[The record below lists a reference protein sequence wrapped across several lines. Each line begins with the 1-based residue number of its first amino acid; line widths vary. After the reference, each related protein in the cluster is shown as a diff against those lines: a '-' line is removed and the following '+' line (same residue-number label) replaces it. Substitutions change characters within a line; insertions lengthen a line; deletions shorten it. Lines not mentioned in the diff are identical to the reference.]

1 MTADEQLRQQQAR
14 DVGWLEGFA
23 TTVWALV
30 SAQSEPPIVA
40 DDAACEYERI
50 VARLRDS
57 IGIDGTEVDA

>member
-23 TTVWALV
+23 MTVWALV
-30 SAQSEPPIVA
+30 SAQREPPVVA
-40 DDAACEYERI
+40 DGAADEYERV

-57 IGIDGTEVDA
+57 IGIDGTEADA